1 MLANQQNDNVFAK
14 ENDELKR
21 KMTTLEKELQKAQ
34 VFIFS
39 TRNSLVLL
47 GKHGFFEEKL

>member
-21 KMTTLEKELQKAQ
+21 KMANLEKELQKAQ
-34 VFIFS
+34 VFIFP
-39 TRNSLVLL
+39 R
-47 GKHGFFEEKL
+47 EIP